1 MLFFAHRVIVAI
13 YVLLPVL
20 AVIGAIREAR
30 RTRRLAPLTSLLLTF
45 TAGFTIGLAISL
57 VYAVGM
63 RGRLMLEQVFLAG
76 YYATGLLLVLKAFD
90 AVLRAALL
98 RLAGFRPEPSRAL
111 AEQAGNVGVVAYA
124 QPPAPAAP
132 EQQPPHD
139 APLPPRQWMRA
150 AFVGVARATILFAVG
165 LPYVMAAVLT
175 YRPKVAPIDDPQ
187 SQLGYAFER
196 VTFDATDGTSIVGWW
211 IPAQRPPRGAARNP
225 AWGKRTVLVCHGLAA
240 NKSNQLILAR
250 AFPPEGFNVLI
261 FDFRAHGES
270 GGQLT
275 TLGDRERRDVLG
287 AVRYLRSQRTDDA
300 RQIYGVGASLGAA
313 ALISAAAEDSDE
325 GRAVEAIACYGTY
338 DDLGSL
344 TRSIAKSYFF
354 PPLRQLLIH
363 IGLPLASLQT
373 GSNLADYAPADLA
386 PRLWP
391 RPILFIHGRRDE
403 IIRFDH
409 GEALYEAAVQ
419 PKYNLWLKDGNHND
433 IVDSDTAAKIVV
445 EFFKGA
451 QPVPLI

>member
-1 MLFFAHRVIVAI
+1 MLFLAHRAIVAI
-13 YVLLPVL
+13 YLILPAL
-20 AVIGAIREAR
+20 ALAAAMREAW
-30 RTRRLAPLTSLLLTF
+30 RTKRGTPVTSLALTF
-45 TAGFTIGLAISL
+45 AAGFAIGIALSL

-63 RGRLMLEQVFLAG
+63 RGRLIPMQVVQAG
-76 YYATGLLLVLKAFD
+76 YFATGLLLVLKGFD
-90 AVLRAALL
+90 AVLRGALL
-98 RLAGFRPEPSRAL
+98 RLAGLRDRPPPTEPAADDAAS
-111 AEQAGNVGVVAYA
+111 GTVVEYA
-124 QPPAPAAP
+124 QPHPGEPM
-132 EQQPPHD
+132 
-139 APLPPRQWMRA
+139 PRRHWLRA

-175 YRPKVAPIDDPQ
+175 YRAKVAPIDDPY
-187 SQLGYAFER
+187 SQLGYEFQR
-196 VTFDATDGTSIVGWW
+196 VTFDATDETPIVGWW
-211 IPAQRPPRGAARNP
+211 IPAQRPPRGAARAP
-225 AWGKRTVLVCHGLAA
+225 EWGTRTVIVCHGLAA

-275 TLGDRERRDVLG
+275 TFGDRERRDVLG
-287 AVRYLRSQRTDDA
+287 AVRYLRSQRLDEA
-300 RQIYGVGASLGAA
+300 QHIYGVGASLGAA
-313 ALISAAAEDSDE
+313 ALIAAAADDSDE
-325 GRAVEAIACYGTY
+325 GRAIEAIACYGTY

-344 TRSIAKSYFF
+344 TRSIAHSYFF

-373 GSNLADYAPADLA
+373 GSDLADYAPAKLA

-391 RPILFIHGRRDE
+391 RPILFVHGRRDE

-419 PKYNLWLKDGNHND
+419 PKYKLWLKDGNHND
-433 IVDSDTAAKIVV
+433 IVDSDTAAKIVA
-445 EFFKGA
+445 EFFKTA